1 MLHNIATDIESRGSA
16 LLIVLDS
23 REAEVGDL
31 QEAVAVDEEVAGLQV
46 AVQDIRRVDVLEPA
60 KDLHRRR

>member
-1 MLHNIATDIESRGSA
+1 VLHNIATDIESRGSA